1 MRALL
6 LYLAHREGFKN
17 FILRFRVFRNLAWRF
32 VAGETLDD
40 AIRVVREANEQAVRG
55 TLDLLGENT
64 RSLGDADSTAREII
78 SILDRIR
85 AEHVDCNVS
94 VKPTQLGLDLSTE
107 ACLRNISSI
116 VAHARQLDNFIRV
129 DMEDSSCTER
139 TLDVVRRVYAEMDNV
154 GAVIQAYLYRS
165 ESDVR
170 VLVKEGIRIRLCKG
184 AYLEP
189 DTVAFRKKADTDA
202 NFVRIMK
209 GLLDSRLYHAIATH
223 DEAMISATRAY
234 AESRGIP
241 RNAFEFQMLYG
252 IRRDLQQELAR
263 EGYSVRIYIPYGGRW
278 YPYLMRRLAERPANL
293 MFIARNIF
301 RG

>member
-17 FILRFRVFRNLAWRF
+17 FILKFKVFRRLAWRF

-40 AIRVVREANEQAVRG
+40 AIRVVKEANEQGVCG

-64 RSLGDADSTAREII
+64 RSLEDAESTAREIV

-85 AEHVDCNVS
+85 SEGVDCNVS
-94 VKPTQLGLDLSTE
+94 VKPTQLGLDLGDE
-107 ACLRNISSI
+107 PCLRNLSSI
-116 VAHARQLDNFIRV
+116 VAHARQLGNFIRV
-129 DMEDSSCTER
+129 DMEDSSCTEK
-139 TLDVVRRVYAEMDNV
+139 TLDVVRRVYAETGNV

-165 ESDVR
+165 ESDAR
-170 VLVKEGIRIRLCKG
+170 LLVKEGIRIRLCKG

-189 DTVAFRKKADTDA
+189 DTVAFRRKADTDA
-202 NFVRIMK
+202 SFVRIMK
-209 GLLDSRLYHAIATH
+209 VLLDSRLYHAIATH
-223 DEAMISATRAY
+223 DETMISATRAY
-234 AESRGIP
+234 AEARGIP
-241 RNAFEFQMLYG
+241 RDGFEFQMLYG
-252 IRRDLQQELAR
+252 IRRDLQQSLAR
-263 EGYSVRIYIPYGGRW
+263 EGYRVRIYIPYGGRW

-293 MFIARNIF
+293 MFIARNLF

>member
-17 FILRFRVFRNLAWRF
+17 FILKFKVFRGTAWRF

-40 AIRVVREANEQAVRG
+40 AIRVVQEANRQSVRG

-64 RSLGDADSTAREII
+64 FSLDDARSATAEII
-78 SILDRIR
+78 RILDRIR
-85 AEHVDCNVS
+85 VEHVDCNVS
-94 VKPTQLGLDLSTE
+94 VKLTQLGLDLGQE
-107 ACLRNISSI
+107 QCLRNVRSI
-116 VAHARQLDNFIRV
+116 VAHARALGNFIRV
-129 DMEDSSCTER
+129 DMEDSSYTQR
-139 TLDVVRRVYAEMDNV
+139 TLDVVRSVYAEMDNV

-165 ESDVR
+165 EKDAKT
-170 VLVKEGIRIRLCKG
+170 LAGQGIRVRLCKG

-189 DTVAFRKKADTDA
+189 DTVAFKRKAETDA
-202 NFVRIMK
+202 SFVRIMK
-209 GLLDSRLYHAIATH
+209 LLLDSGAYHAIATH
-223 DEAMISATRAY
+223 DEAIIDATREY
-234 AESRGIP
+234 AASRGIP
-241 RNAFEFQMLYG
+241 KGSFEFQMLYG

-263 EGYSVRIYIPYGGRW
+263 NGYNVRIYIPYGGRW

-293 MFIARNIF
+293 MFIARNIM